1 MVERVFVNEQAGLD
15 QLAAGVEQLRMIE
28 VEHALQARIGV
39 VAQALGIG
47 DGDQDQVKGQGGV
60 VTALEVT
67 VTDQALIDPTELSGN
82 AAEPFRT
89 QDAFVDFHGLFGGQ
103 QA

>member
-1 MVERVFVNEQAGLD
+1 
-15 QLAAGVEQLRMIE
+15 
-28 VEHALQARIGV
+28 
-39 VAQALGIG
+39 
-47 DGDQDQVKGQGGV
+47 V